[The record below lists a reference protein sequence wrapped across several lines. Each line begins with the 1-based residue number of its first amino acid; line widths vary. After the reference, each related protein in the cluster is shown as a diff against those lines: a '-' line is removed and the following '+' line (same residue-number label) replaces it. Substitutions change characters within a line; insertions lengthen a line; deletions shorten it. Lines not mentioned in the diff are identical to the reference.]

1 MSLTMAPPVIR
12 VAVGSPPSIFV
23 LSNVLVG
30 LSGDPVPWD
39 RWLEV
44 LSSSNEG
51 IYSEED
57 FEWTVAG
64 LLPCPRSM
72 FALQYNNRGVLH
84 VIFTPRPN
92 CIANYRAY
100 ESSLARLRS
109 MGAPDVVQPPTPGA
123 CGLCYSPLTF
133 PIRECKYR
141 RGLHHMDLYDSELPW
156 EPMW

>member
-1 MSLTMAPPVIR
+1 MAPPVIR

-30 LSGDPVPWD
+30 LSGDPVSWD

-72 FALQYNNRGVLH
+72 FAS
-84 VIFTPRPN
+84 
-92 CIANYRAY
+92 RA
-100 ESSLARLRS
+100 
-109 MGAPDVVQPPTPGA
+109 
-123 CGLCYSPLTF
+123 
-133 PIRECKYR
+133 
-141 RGLHHMDLYDSELPW
+141 
-156 EPMW
+156 